1 MYFFI
6 VFCVVFFALSTF
18 KFSNQIKKIFMKCL
32 YFFIQLIEEIIL
44 SKLEERSTVAW
55 NLLTFLCHGVNR
67 QNMLVFEFVLECV

>member
-1 MYFFI
+1 MYFFY
-6 VFCVVFFALSTF
+6 CVLCSFFALLTF
-18 KFSNQIKKIFMKCL
+18 KFSNEIKKIFMKCL